1 MNNDWT
7 FITPEELAAAT
18 RDEKEAAR
26 KMVNDLL
33 KKVKAIANEL
43 PLESPEWDEMAT
55 LEFKLQK
62 LSIDLFEI

>member
-7 FITPEELAAAT
+7 FITAEELAAASPA
-18 RDEKEAAR
+18 EKKEAAR
-26 KMVNDLL
+26 MVNDLL
-33 KKVKAIANEL
+33 RKVKAIVNNLEL
-43 PLESPEWDEMAT
+43 GSPEWDKMAR

>member
-7 FITPEELAAAT
+7 FITPEELAAASPA
-18 RDEKEAAR
+18 EKKEAAR
-26 KMVNDLL
+26 MVNDLL
-33 KKVKAIANEL
+33 RKVKAIVNNLEL
-43 PLESPEWDEMAT
+43 GSPEWDKMAQ

>member
-18 RDEKEAAR
+18 PAEKEAAR
-26 KMVNDLL
+26 KMVEDLL
-33 KKVKAIANEL
+33 KKVKAIADK
-43 PLESPEWDEMAT
+43 LEFGTPEWDKMAT
-55 LEFKLQK
+55 LEFNLQK

>member
-33 KKVKAIANEL
+33 RKVKAIADDL
-43 PLESPEWDEMAT
+43 PFGSPEWDKMSA
-55 LEFKLQK
+55 LEIRLQK